1 MNRYSALDLMP
12 ETADDNQFTQ
22 EFIQTI
28 DDFLKGTTKLA
39 ILGVGNEDNGDDA
52 VGLHVLKNLQEANL
66 PDWITNFYCEKVP
79 EHFLGKFR
87 KLEPDRII
95 ILDAADMKEIPGA
108 IAIFPKEAVS
118 SGFHFSTHTLSL
130 TMLEEFLKP
139 VVPDLITIYVGIQP
153 KDLYFDTPL
162 SKECKDAAEEFAE
175 LLIERINL
183 ADKEKTN

>member
-1 MNRYSALDLMP
+1 MNRYSGFTLMS
-12 ETADDNQFTQ
+12 ESADDNQFTQ
-22 EFIQTI
+22 EFIRAI
-28 DDFLKGTTKLA
+28 DDFLKDATKLA

-52 VGLHVLKNLQEANL
+52 VGLYILTILQEANL
-66 PDWITNFYCEKVP
+66 PDWVTNFYCEKVP

-118 SGFHFSTHTLSL
+118 SGFHLSTHTLSL

-139 VVPDLITIYVGIQP
+139 VVPDLITLYVGVQP

-162 SKECKDAAEEFAE
+162 SKECKVAAEEFAE

-183 ADKEKTN
+183 ADKEKTS

>member
-1 MNRYSALDLMP
+1 MNSYFGLALMSESAD
-12 ETADDNQFTQ
+12 EQFTQ
-22 EFIQTI
+22 EFIQAI
-28 DDFLKGTTKLA
+28 DKFLKEAMKLA
-39 ILGVGNEDNGDDA
+39 IIGVGNEDNGDDA
-52 VGLHVLKNLQEANL
+52 VGLYVLSILQEANL
-66 PDWITNFYCEKVP
+66 PEWVTNFYCENVP

-87 KLEPDRII
+87 RLEPDRII

-118 SGFHFSTHTLSL
+118 SGFHLSTHTLSL

-139 VVPDLITIYVGIQP
+139 AVPDLITMYVGIQP

-162 SKECKDAAEEFAE
+162 SEECKVAAEEFAE

-183 ADKEKTN
+183 VGKEKAN

>member
-1 MNRYSALDLMP
+1 MNRYSGFTLMS
-12 ETADDNQFTQ
+12 ESADDNQFTQ
-22 EFIQTI
+22 EFIRAI
-28 DDFLKGTTKLA
+28 DDFLKDATKLA

-52 VGLHVLKNLQEANL
+52 VGLYILTILQEANL
-66 PDWITNFYCEKVP
+66 PDWVTNFYCEKVP

-87 KLEPDRII
+87 RLEPDRII

-118 SGFHFSTHTLSL
+118 SGFHLSTHTLSL

-139 VVPDLITIYVGIQP
+139 VVPDLITLYVGVQP

-162 SKECKDAAEEFAE
+162 SKECKVAAEEFAE